1 MRRGGREEEYENL
14 HRAVAHAR
22 VKFQADTYVYA
33 VLTPYVACVD
43 RIRLKSDKI
52 KERSIL
58 SMDEI

>member
-1 MRRGGREEEYENL
+1 MKTSI
-14 HRAVAHAR
+14 VPSAHAR

-33 VLTPYVACVD
+33 VLTHLHTPYVACVD

-52 KERSIL
+52 KDRSIL

>member
-1 MRRGGREEEYENL
+1 MKTSI
-14 HRAVAHAR
+14 VPSAHAR

-52 KERSIL
+52 KDRSIL
-58 SMDEI
+58 SMDKIR